1 MTWYHEFLG
10 FWALSANLIYGPS
23 GSYKMRDAFVTLT
36 EHLCLLSP
44 YLSTR
49 RDCHGTWLTW
59 DRRWNGTRN
68 YKVLGHW
75 GEISH
80 SLSYIHIAPNYN
92 CILFPAKKLFFF
104 FFFFFT
110 KKCQFFKHTA
120 DQSISESFFIIN
132 SYCRTSIVVVYG
144 GIMKSI
150 AIICLKHA
158 IGWIL
163 EPGWSLF
170 IWYYFF
176 FFE

>member
-1 MTWYHEFLG
+1 
-10 FWALSANLIYGPS
+10 
-23 GSYKMRDAFVTLT
+23 MREAFVTLT
-36 EHLCLLSP
+36 EYLCLLSP

-59 DRRWNGTRN
+59 DRRWNGTTN
-68 YKVLGHW
+68 SKVLGHW
-75 GEISH
+75 AKISH
-80 SLSYIHIAPNYN
+80 SLSYIHIAQNYN
-92 CILFPAKKLFFF
+92 WTLFPAKKLFFF
-104 FFFFFT
+104 FFFFFLR
-110 KKCQFFKHTA
+110 KSVSVFKHTA
-120 DQSISESFFIIN
+120 GQSISESFCIID

-150 AIICLKHA
+150 AIICLKYA

-176 FFE
+176 FSSNSWERGNFQDTKPSLVSFSS